1 MKRPIL
7 TVEVRFEQDV
17 VLTRQ
22 RARQLAA
29 LLGFDALDQTRV
41 ATAVSEVARFIFQ
54 QAGGGKVEFQVEDGE
69 PARLVIRISD
79 REPGIADLAALRDP
93 ESRAAE
99 REVGILAARRLVD
112 QFEVTT
118 APGAG
123 TTVQLGKSFSRRMAA
138 VTPAALARV
147 AAELARQQ
155 PQNPVEEIQ
164 QQNQELLQTL
174 TALRARPGGGG
185 KPECGTGPGG
195 PAQGRVP
202 GDAGPRAAQPARPIA
217 HALYLLSRRGSEAAT
232 LDRSCAVMER
242 QVRHLT
248 RLIDDLLDVSRP
260 PRGHP
265 PGARSSCSPSG
276 SIWPRWCGR
285 PSTITARRSRR
296 PR

>member
-174 TALRARPGGGG
+174 TALRARQA
-185 KPECGTGPGG
+185 EVESLNAEL
-195 PAQGRVP
+195 AQADRRKDEFLAMLAHEVRNP
-202 GDAGPRAAQPARPIA
+202 LAPIA